1 MPTITVTSTE
11 SVLDYVAAAEVM
23 ERLQSLPEDARQQIG
38 EWSANTVDYKYW
50 YRETFETVVAI
61 YRANS
66 VFYAENKNFADR
78 DEAILDVF
86 ADGDQ
91 WLLGAAL
98 AELARPLIGRGVHR
112 RQLNLLEAPFLY
124 FLTVQPV

>member
-1 MPTITVTSTE
+1 MSTITITSTE
-11 SVLDYVAAAEVM
+11 SALDYAAAAEVM
-23 ERLQSLPEDARQQIG
+23 EWLQSLPEADRVQIA
-38 EWSANTVDYKYW
+38 EWSAETVDYKYW
-50 YRETFETVVAI
+50 YRETFETVVAV

-66 VFYAENKNFADR
+66 EFYDANKNFADR

-98 AELARPLIGRGVHR
+98 AELARPLIGLGVHR
-112 RQLNLLEAPFLY
+112 RQLDHLEASYLFYVAGLDA
-124 FLTVQPV
+124 